1 MNKKKL
7 RLILMTIIK
16 SIYIYLSIQDLKWK
30 KEIFDNYIIFVDGF
44 CVLLSIFGLLNDKFY
59 YYGPMVYYNFIS
71 MLYFGIKEGKAYQK
85 YKLDNNDNLNNIL
98 LNSTNNT
105 NSKIPISTL
114 IKENLIKIKDFLF
127 LFGNLLT
134 SSSIE
139 DTINEIGLQKQLENV
154 KNYLIQFRFTT
165 INFLK
170 FFVFFIFVILNELT
184 YDYSKKKKQIN
195 KTNNQNVQNNQLDKE
210 KKD

>member
-1 MNKKKL
+1 M
-7 RLILMTIIK
+7 I
-16 SIYIYLSIQDLKWK
+16 
-30 KEIFDNYIIFVDGF
+30 
-44 CVLLSIFGLLNDKFY
+44 
-59 YYGPMVYYNFIS
+59 
-71 MLYFGIKEGKAYQK
+71 YFGVKEGKAYQK
-85 YKLDNNDNLNNIL
+85 YKLLNLEDNIL

-139 DTINEIGLQKQLENV
+139 DTINEIGLKKQLENV

-170 FFVFFIFVILNELT
+170 FFVFFVFVILNELT
-184 YDYSKKKKQIN
+184 YDYSQKKKQIN
-195 KTNNQNVQNNQLDKE
+195 KTNNQNNKSVQNNQLDKE